1 MAMRGMFHRL
11 CFLLPLLLSLAAF
24 GLVVFALLTGR
35 ARPGGDEGAA
45 AHLFQLLIVAQVPLI
60 AGFVLTAERPRAMAA
75 GLAVQALAVAAALA
89 PVLIA
94 GL

>member
-1 MAMRGMFHRL
+1 MRHMVRWF
-11 CFLLPLLLSLAAF
+11 CFCLPLLLSMAAL
-24 GLVVFALLTGR
+24 GIVTFALLTGQ

-45 AHLFQLLIVAQVPLI
+45 AHLFHLLIAMQVPLI
-60 AGFVLTAERPRAMAA
+60 AGFVLTSDSPRAMAA
-75 GLAVQALAVAAALA
+75 GLAAQALAIATAFA